1 MTFLWLVLVSLV
13 LEVVHVKTMHSDRAR
28 CDLDCMHL
36 YFAVRMCLYLQVL
49 VGGC

>member
-1 MTFLWLVLVSLV
+1 MTFLCLVLVSLI
-13 LEVVHVKTMHSDRAR
+13 LEVVHVETMQSDRTR
-28 CDLDCMHL
+28 CDLDRMHL